1 MKGKNVLFQ
10 HYIFTKFSCITS
22 NFLVL
27 TYTKKKKCEIFC
39 EDVVKLSTVDDQ
51 VDDNEAKIYGHE
63 EIEVRT
69 SFAIFLQKMIPQF
82 EAEVSLHSF

>member
-1 MKGKNVLFQ
+1 
-10 HYIFTKFSCITS
+10 
-22 NFLVL
+22 
-27 TYTKKKKCEIFC
+27 
-39 EDVVKLSTVDDQ
+39 VDDQ

-82 EAEVSLHSF
+82 EAEVSLVFKQSIVSSFSNWT

>member
-1 MKGKNVLFQ
+1 MWPE
-10 HYIFTKFSCITS
+10 
-22 NFLVL
+22 
-27 TYTKKKKCEIFC
+27 KKKAIPKTTMWNRGQKCEY
-39 EDVVKLSTVDDQ
+39 VVKLSTLDEQ

-82 EAEVSLHSF
+82 EAEVSLVFKQSTVTTFSNGT

>member
-1 MKGKNVLFQ
+1 MHHF
-10 HYIFTKFSCITS
+10 KFFS
-22 NFLVL
+22 
-27 TYTKKKKCEIFC
+27 TYTKKKKCENFC

-51 VDDNEAKIYGHE
+51 VDDNETKIYGHE

-82 EAEVSLHSF
+82 EAEVSLFFVCKNPLFLLLLKAFT

>member
-1 MKGKNVLFQ
+1 MK
-10 HYIFTKFSCITS
+10 TKVI
-22 NFLVL
+22 
-27 TYTKKKKCEIFC
+27 
-39 EDVVKLSTVDDQ
+39 KLSTVDDQ

>member
-1 MKGKNVLFQ
+1 M
-10 HYIFTKFSCITS
+10 
-22 NFLVL
+22 
-27 TYTKKKKCEIFC
+27 
-39 EDVVKLSTVDDQ
+39 DDQ

-82 EAEVSLHSF
+82 EAEVSQGLLYRWTEHSADFF

>member
-1 MKGKNVLFQ
+1 MR
-10 HYIFTKFSCITS
+10 HP
-22 NFLVL
+22 VL
-27 TYTKKKKCEIFC
+27 TQRKKKICD
-39 EDVVKLSTVDDQ
+39 DVSKLSTVDDQ

-82 EAEVSLHSF
+82 EAEVSLVFKQSIVSSFSNWT

>member
-1 MKGKNVLFQ
+1 MR
-10 HYIFTKFSCITS
+10 HP
-22 NFLVL
+22 VL
-27 TYTKKKKCEIFC
+27 TQRKKNCD
-39 EDVVKLSTVDDQ
+39 DVSKLSTVDDQ

-82 EAEVSLHSF
+82 EAEVSLVFKQSIVSSFSNWT